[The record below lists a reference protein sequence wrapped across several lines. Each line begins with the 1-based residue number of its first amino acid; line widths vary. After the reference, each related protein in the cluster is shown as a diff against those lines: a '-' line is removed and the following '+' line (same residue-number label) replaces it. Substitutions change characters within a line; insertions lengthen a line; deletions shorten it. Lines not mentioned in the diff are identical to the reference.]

1 MDLCIF
7 CEYIAGRLPW
17 YPVWQRDHGVVFLN
31 LRQRSEG
38 ALLVAPRRHAQSI
51 TDLSADELHGLL
63 SLTTEATNL
72 LFRTFMPDGIHTWC
86 SSGAAAGQSEPHFHF
101 QIVPRY
107 TGRPYT
113 FDSSRAL
120 ANTTNVVLA
129 STLGKL
135 QAGG

>member
-1 MDLCIF
+1 M
-7 CEYIAGRLPW
+7 
-17 YPVWQRDHGVVFLN
+17 
-31 LRQRSEG
+31 
-38 ALLVAPRRHAQSI
+38 APRRHAQSI

-135 QAGG
+135 QQGVSAYPESHR